1 MTTFPPLKPASLGSD
16 SMSEPDLTDAAS
28 TASSPLPL
36 SSADDGALASMRS
49 DAGDS
54 ESVDSSAGTFMQRE
68 ADLSSLSD
76 MTSDSEA
83 DPSSLRLA
91 SESDVEKPSTK
102 KKRGVGRTNEEA
114 SENSSDSPA
123 SSDGSD
129 YEPRPSNAPL

>member
-1 MTTFPPLKPASLGSD
+1 
-16 SMSEPDLTDAAS
+16 
-28 TASSPLPL
+28 
-36 SSADDGALASMRS
+36 MRS

-83 DPSSLRLA
+83 DPSSPPEAPAASLRLT

>member
-16 SMSEPDLTDAAS
+16 STSEPDLTDAAS

-36 SSADDGALASMRS
+36 SSADDGALAPMRS

-83 DPSSLRLA
+83 ASPRLT

-102 KKRGVGRTNEEA
+102 KKTGVGRADEEA
-114 SENSSDSPA
+114 SESSSDSPA